1 MEILWA
7 PWRMA
12 YIERDQPKGGEER
25 CIFCDAARPDG
36 GRSDLLIHG
45 TELAICMLNRYPY
58 NPGHVMVAPHRHGGD
73 LAELGQTELVAVME
87 ELKLATRVLQQELKC
102 EGLNGGWNQGR
113 AAGAGIEDHLHFH
126 LVPRWNGDTNF
137 MPILADV
144 KVIPEHLEAT
154 AAKLRDAFRREVVG
168 PGQ

>member
-12 YIERDQPKGGEER
+12 YIERDQPKGGEES

-36 GRSDLLIHG
+36 GRSDLLIHR

-87 ELKLATRVLQQELKC
+87 ELKLATRVLQQELKR
-102 EGLNGGWNQGR
+102 EGSTVAGTR
-113 AAGAGIEDHLHFH
+113 AG
-126 LVPRWNGDTNF
+126 
-137 MPILADV
+137 
-144 KVIPEHLEAT
+144 
-154 AAKLRDAFRREVVG
+154 RRE
-168 PGQ
+168 PGSRTISTSTWCRAGTATPTSCRSWLMSR